1 MMVFYIVNQTERR
14 EAMFS
19 SKRYLTKGVQSE
31 IPLELQ
37 LFMWGC
43 IDRLPEERDYFQ
55 VFKLENLNGIQKI
68 IHFSEQPKYRREYLI
83 PADNLIT
90 AKVYIIDSDTYS
102 IMLLAEEY

>member
-1 MMVFYIVNQTERR
+1 MFNNQ
-14 EAMFS
+14 
-19 SKRYLTKGVQSE
+19 RYLTRGVQAK

-68 IHFSEQPKYRREYLI
+68 THFSEQPEYHKEYLI
-83 PADNLIT
+83 PTGNPIT
-90 AKVYIIDSDTYS
+90 AKVYIIDSNTY
-102 IMLLAEEY
+102 ITMLLAEEY